1 MNVILNKTA
10 GGGCAE
16 GKWELIKSHIIKS
29 YENIKV
35 IDIDQK
41 TSLESAII
49 DSIKAGD
56 YNFIIA
62 GGDGTINIFT
72 NKLLSIMDES
82 TIKKIKIGAVGI
94 GSSNDFCKPYY
105 LQSCIEKIPCKI
117 NFNNVQLRD
126 VGVIKYQ
133 LGSQMLKKYFLLNAS
148 IGVTAQANNLFNY
161 PNKQLSFLKARFK
174 DFAIIYA
181 AIKTILTYKDFK
193 VKVMF
198 DSDAE
203 YSFYISNLSIIKNPN
218 ISGNLCYPVKADYQ
232 NGMFDVFLAHS
243 MIKIKLIKLL
253 LSLTKKKFPLN
264 DKSKHYKTS
273 RLTLKA
279 SDDFLVEFDGEII
292 KTNYTEFT
300 ILNKYL
306 NVCVN

>member
-1 MNVILNKTA
+1 
-10 GGGCAE
+10 
-16 GKWELIKSHIIKS
+16 
-29 YENIKV
+29 
-35 IDIDQK
+35 
-41 TSLESAII
+41 
-49 DSIKAGD
+49 
-56 YNFIIA
+56 
-62 GGDGTINIFT
+62 
-72 NKLLSIMDES
+72 
-82 TIKKIKIGAVGI
+82 
-94 GSSNDFCKPYY
+94 
-105 LQSCIEKIPCKI
+105 
-117 NFNNVQLRD
+117 
-126 VGVIKYQ
+126 
-133 LGSQMLKKYFLLNAS
+133 MLKKYFLLNAS

-174 DFAIIYA
+174 ELAILYA
-181 AIKTILTYKDFK
+181 AIKTIFTYKDFK

-218 ISGNLCYPVKADYQ
+218 ISGNLSYPVKADYQ